1 MTRQTRSDTL
11 QANVVGFDF
20 TPSIHPE
27 HGAWGTTPEMISR
40 AVTFS
45 LFDRR
50 TVRTVPIQRPDR
62 PL

>member
-27 HGAWGTTPEMISR
+27 HGAWGTTPGMISR

-45 LFDRR
+45 LFDHR
-50 TVRTVPIQRPDR
+50 TVHTV
-62 PL
+62 